1 MQEASI
7 DAQEQQ
13 GALLLNKAIKISVG
27 KYIYRIK
34 PMKKYTNWRISYH
47 LVSQKKINPDIA
59 ATVGSMRYYQIEQ
72 AKVLS
77 LAMLNNYWSI
87 KLLHWIYW
95 RILLRRL
102 TEQEYTILL
111 SEVVQRMD
119 AGFFLHNIEM
129 AERINSL
136 MKKRTQEEVLVS
148 PAGQKPD

>member
-13 GALLLNKAIKISVG
+13 GALLLNKAIKITVG
-27 KYIYRIK
+27 KHIYSIK

-47 LVSQKKINPDIA
+47 LVSQKKINPNIS
-59 ATVGSMRYYQIEQ
+59 ATVGSMRYYQTEQ

-77 LAMLNNYWSI
+77 LAMLNNFWSI
-87 KLLHWIYW
+87 KLFHWIYW
-95 RILLRRL
+95 RILLNRL

-119 AGFFLHNIEM
+119 AGFFLHNIEI

-148 PAGQKPD
+148 PAGQKQD